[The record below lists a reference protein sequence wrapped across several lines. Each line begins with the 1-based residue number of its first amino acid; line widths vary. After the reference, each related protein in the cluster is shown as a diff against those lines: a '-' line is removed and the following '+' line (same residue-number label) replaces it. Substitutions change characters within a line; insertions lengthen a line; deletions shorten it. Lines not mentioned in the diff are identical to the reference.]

1 MALTT
6 GKKTTVV
13 TPSSVANRMGIVDAY
28 GGDWVATAA
37 DAIGNTLDEFT
48 KRAVVQEE
56 EAWKAKFSIDTFKAI
71 KGFANNNRV
80 NPSGFYNSVDPYV
93 EQLIEKVPARFKGW
107 AKQYAGMMAA
117 REGQDIHLRHYNK
130 KQDDLIKLNIED
142 TNLFIQNS
150 LERLEKLD
158 ISQWDDEMVKGLVA
172 ELAEKTVSYSNIYST
187 LDPQYSA
194 GLDLP
199 EVWAKNKILGFE
211 QSRVNTRVKSMYKGG
226 IILDQE
232 AMSRTAENP
241 KGVDINGD
249 GVVAERIGPEK
260 DALSYSELAEKEIE
274 KYLKNYR
281 NNPDDGDLD
290 GFSTLLASE
299 NDEEFSFFSTDA
311 ERVNIINNTLAYKNT
326 LVAEQAK
333 VQLKIDNQLASDH
346 ANAVNKLRE
355 RLEVPYLLPDSELE
369 LINMFDNLN
378 LSADHRQ
385 ELTNK
390 YHTMDTI
397 NKYAEMILFDP
408 KTNAFGVDASKRFYY
423 KGQYFD
429 MPDQS
434 NVWTDAVR
442 KAKHELKF
450 THGITEE
457 DISSEQLENLIID
470 KHMYQLTGHLPSEL
484 LFQYSNLLD
493 EDDADLDH
501 IKNYVSRWGK
511 VPSAFTEWL
520 GGWDDMNYDVESDR
534 EQLIEMA
541 QAFNYV
547 SSANLTK
554 MLTIDGIETEDAL
567 MLTEFYTDWQK
578 RKAIIDRSGNVPEDE
593 KITESEF
600 VQRWWQTRDKKR
612 DEIDLMNQE
621 IDKAF
626 TRLDEG
632 FFEAELLHALQKTSL
647 DIFAVSY
654 GTVPFQGEPLVKPL
668 INWPILRDMFVVS
681 DNEKI
686 DLNLRAAANA
696 VQQITPDI
704 IMDYYKA
711 KNLSLHQIQMRTK
724 QELSVDIN
732 KIIKWAIR
740 DIANMGYDTE

>member
-56 EAWKAKFSIDTFKAI
+56 EAWKAKFSIDTFKSI

-457 DISSEQLENLIID
+457 DISSKQLENLIID

>member
-457 DISSEQLENLIID
+457 DISSKQLENLIID

-547 SSANLTK
+547 SSSNLTK

>member
-80 NPSGFYNSVDPYV
+80 NPSGFYNSVDPFV

-457 DISSEQLENLIID
+457 DISSKQLENLIID

>member
-1 MALTT
+1 
-6 GKKTTVV
+6 
-13 TPSSVANRMGIVDAY
+13 
-28 GGDWVATAA
+28 
-37 DAIGNTLDEFT
+37 
-48 KRAVVQEE
+48 
-56 EAWKAKFSIDTFKAI
+56 
-71 KGFANNNRV
+71 
-80 NPSGFYNSVDPYV
+80 
-93 EQLIEKVPARFKGW
+93 
-107 AKQYAGMMAA
+107 
-117 REGQDIHLRHYNK
+117 
-130 KQDDLIKLNIED
+130 
-142 TNLFIQNS
+142 
-150 LERLEKLD
+150 
-158 ISQWDDEMVKGLVA
+158 
-172 ELAEKTVSYSNIYST
+172 
-187 LDPQYSA
+187 
-194 GLDLP
+194 
-199 EVWAKNKILGFE
+199 
-211 QSRVNTRVKSMYKGG
+211 
-226 IILDQE
+226 
-232 AMSRTAENP
+232 
-241 KGVDINGD
+241 
-249 GVVAERIGPEK
+249 
-260 DALSYSELAEKEIE
+260 
-274 KYLKNYR
+274 
-281 NNPDDGDLD
+281 
-290 GFSTLLASE
+290 
-299 NDEEFSFFSTDA
+299 
-311 ERVNIINNTLAYKNT
+311 
-326 LVAEQAK
+326 
-333 VQLKIDNQLASDH
+333 
-346 ANAVNKLRE
+346 
-355 RLEVPYLLPDSELE
+355 
-369 LINMFDNLN
+369 
-378 LSADHRQ
+378 
-385 ELTNK
+385 
-390 YHTMDTI
+390 
-397 NKYAEMILFDP
+397 
-408 KTNAFGVDASKRFYY
+408 
-423 KGQYFD
+423 

-457 DISSEQLENLIID
+457 DISSKQLENLIID